1 MNHAGAVSTVTLRQ
15 GASRSPAVPFPGTV
29 KYALL
34 SAKQVFATCQ
44 DGSANHAAAD
54 WETNWKDLHMRKLGL
69 SLTLAISIGAAT
81 SAFSQST
88 APTLDPSWKA
98 PEVVEFIGLK
108 KGDKV
113 ADIVA
118 GRLTASLAQAVGPS
132 GKVYAVETAE
142 VVKGHPEALTR
153 MKALAS
159 QSPNVIVSEDP
170 LASALPS
177 GLDAVF
183 IRQNY
188 HDLYNKFMGPANFP
202 AFNKAVFTALKPG
215 GVYVVLDHAATAGSG
230 VSATDTLHRI
240 DPARV
245 KADVLAAGFK
255 LDAESSILANK
266 ADDHTKIVFDPS
278 VRGHTDQFLFR
289 FKKPN

>member
-1 MNHAGAVSTVTLRQ
+1 
-15 GASRSPAVPFPGTV
+15 
-29 KYALL
+29 
-34 SAKQVFATCQ
+34 
-44 DGSANHAAAD
+44 
-54 WETNWKDLHMRKLGL
+54 MRKLGL
-69 SLTLAISIGAAT
+69 SVTLAISIGAAT
-81 SAFSQST
+81 SVFSQS
-88 APTLDPSWKA
+88 AVPTVDPAWKA

-108 KGDKV
+108 KGDQV
-113 ADIVA
+113 AEIVA

-132 GKVYAVETAE
+132 GKVYAIETAE
-142 VVKGHPEALTR
+142 VVKVHPDALVH

-159 QSPNVIVSEDP
+159 QSPNVIVTDDP
-170 LASALPS
+170 VASPLPS

-188 HDLYNKFMGPANFP
+188 HDLYDKFMGPADVP
-202 AFNKAVFTALKPG
+202 GFNRAVFTALKPG
-215 GVYVVLDHAATAGSG
+215 GVYVVLDHAAIAGSG
-230 VSATDTLHRI
+230 VSATETLHRI

-255 LDAESSILANK
+255 LDGESTILANK
-266 ADDHTKIVFDPS
+266 ADDHTKNVFDPS